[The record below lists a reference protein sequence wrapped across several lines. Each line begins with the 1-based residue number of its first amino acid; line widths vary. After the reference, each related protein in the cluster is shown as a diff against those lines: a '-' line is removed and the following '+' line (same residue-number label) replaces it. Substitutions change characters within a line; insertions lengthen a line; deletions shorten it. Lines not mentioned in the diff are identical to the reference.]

1 MRRRNLHNH
10 QSRSSVS
17 GESLRIRQTSRQ
29 ASHRENPSSRLWN
42 RGRTCDQQTREE
54 VADATQKVKDKS
66 KELGQQAKAAAQK
79 AEEKAKAV
87 AQGVKEGWNRDGQ
100 PIDLNSASEAQLR
113 DLPGMSED
121 DVRRIAGGRPY
132 KTPHE
137 LVARGILTEDQYRR
151 LKDSVTAN

>member
-1 MRRRNLHNH
+1 MEHKCLSMALALILSMLLLSPIGC
-10 QSRSSVS
+10 SRTEGGRSQTKPQ
-17 GESLRIRQTSRQ
+17 GEQ
-29 ASHRENPSSRLWN
+29 AQ
-42 RGRTCDQQTREE
+42 DQQTLEK

-79 AEEKAKAV
+79 AEEKAKAA

-151 LKDSVTAN
+151 VKDSVTPN